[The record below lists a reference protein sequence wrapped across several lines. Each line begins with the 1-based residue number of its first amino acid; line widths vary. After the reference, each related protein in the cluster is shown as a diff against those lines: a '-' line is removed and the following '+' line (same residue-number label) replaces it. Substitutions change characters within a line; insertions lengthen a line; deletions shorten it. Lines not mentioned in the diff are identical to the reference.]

1 MFFSG
6 FLRQSPFF
14 MPTTSKNTAD
24 RKRFQTKTQVHA
36 PVLFVGD
43 EGLIKEATPAA
54 ARLLEYPANAKLGSC
69 FYSLVNRRNMAQVT
83 RDLQD
88 MVKRRKSKA
97 EWLLRLWTGRN
108 RWRWYKASAYTKA
121 PFTMPESAGED
132 PIVAIHL
139 RDVHAW

>member
-1 MFFSG
+1 MPSTT
-6 FLRQSPFF
+6 QS
-14 MPTTSKNTAD
+14 TTG
-24 RKRFQTKTQVHA
+24 RKRFHRKTQVHA
-36 PVLFVGD
+36 PVLFVGE

-88 MVKRRKSKA
+88 MVGRRKSKA

-121 PFTMPESAGED
+121 PFAMPESTEET
-132 PIVAIHL
+132 PIVAVHL
-139 RDVHAW
+139 RDMHAW